1 MTDIVNS
8 RKNMIDVLFEGA
20 AGAGKSH
27 LLALVGRYLR
37 EQGLDVVIQSE
48 LTHNADIINEHTTEQ
63 LVQELANVKIV
74 LKELRTAKRSS

>member
-1 MTDIVNS
+1 
-8 RKNMIDVLFEGA
+8 MIDVLFEGA

-37 EQGLDVVIQSE
+37 EQGLDVVVQSE
-48 LTHNADIINEHTTEQ
+48 LTHNSAVINDHTTEQ

>member
-1 MTDIVNS
+1 
-8 RKNMIDVLFEGA
+8 MIDVLFEGA

-48 LTHNADIINEHTTEQ
+48 LTHNSDVINDHTTEQ
-63 LVQELANVKIV
+63 LVQELDNVKIV